1 LIDETLNTVAQVH
14 GVRGAHV
21 VLPCSNLDETLKFF
35 VGDLG
40 FRVDAI
46 WPADGPHTAVISGHG
61 ARIKLALGATGSAGV
76 IQIAC
81 DDPMAIAKGETLLT
95 APNGTVIELVH
106 SDAEIEVPPGIQS
119 LIVSRA
125 SRDDEWGVG
134 RAGMRYRDLIS
145 DRQGGR
151 FIASHIHI
159 ANGGPV
165 PDYVHFHKIRFQ
177 MIFCHRGWVRV
188 VYEDQG
194 EPFVMQAGDC
204 VLQPPRI
211 RHRVLESSDDLKVIE
226 IGCPAEHETIADHLL
241 ALPTPAVNAD
251 RDFSGQKFVRHVAA
265 GAQWRSWRHDGY
277 EYRDTGIGAA
287 TGALAEV
294 RVVRP
299 NSAADATSSP
309 KPATSEAHSG
319 EFYMMFVLNGSVTVS
334 LDGEQQRFGESDCV
348 TIPAKMRFGI
358 SEPSSDCE
366 ILEVALPQLS

>member
-1 LIDETLNTVAQVH
+1 M
-14 GVRGAHV
+14 RGAHV

-35 VGDLG
+35 VGELG

-46 WPADGPHTAVISGHG
+46 WPADSPHTAVISGYG
-61 ARIKLALGATGSAGV
+61 ARLKLALGATGSAGV

-81 DDPMAIAKGETLLT
+81 DNPQAIANGATVLS
-95 APNGTVIELVH
+95 APNGTIIELVQ
-106 SDAEIEVPPGIQS
+106 SDAEIEVPSGRQS
-119 LIVSRA
+119 LVFSRA
-125 SRDDEWGVG
+125 SSDDEWGVG

-226 IGCPAEHETIADHLL
+226 IGCPAEHETIADYSLT
-241 ALPTPAVNAD
+241 LPTLEVNAE
-251 RDFSGQKFVRHVAA
+251 RDFYGQKFVRHVAA
-265 GAQWRSWRHDGY
+265 NAQWRSWRHDGY

-287 TGALAEV
+287 TNALAGA

-299 NSAADATSSP
+299 NSASSSTSSP
-309 KPATSEAHSG
+309 KSATSEIHSG

-334 LDGEQQRFGESDCV
+334 LDGEQQRLCESDCV
-348 TIPAKMRFGI
+348 TIPAQMRFGI
-358 SEPSSDCE
+358 SEPSGDCE

>member
-1 LIDETLNTVAQVH
+1 M
-14 GVRGAHV
+14 RGAHV
-21 VLPCSNLDETLKFF
+21 VLPCGNLDETLKFF
-35 VGDLG
+35 VDILG

-46 WPADGPHTAVISGHG
+46 WPADNPHTAVISGYG

-76 IQIAC
+76 MQIAC
-81 DDPMAIAKGETLLT
+81 DDPKAIANGETVLT
-95 APNGTVIELVH
+95 APNGTIIELVH
-106 SDAEIEVPPGIQS
+106 SDAEIAVPSGHQS
-119 LIVSRA
+119 LAVSRA
-125 SRDDEWGVG
+125 SSDDEWGVG

-159 ANGGPV
+159 PNGGPV

-226 IGCPAEHETIADHLL
+226 IGCPAEHETIADHSQT
-241 ALPTPAVNAD
+241 LPTLAINAE
-251 RDFSGQKFVRHVAA
+251 RDYSGQRFVRHVAA
-265 GAQWRSWRHDGY
+265 NSQWRSWRHGGY
-277 EYRDTGIGAA
+277 EFRDTGIGAA
-287 TGALAEV
+287 TGALAGV

-299 NSAADATSSP
+299 TSAMKP
-309 KPATSEAHSG
+309 PATSETHSG

-334 LDGEQQRFGESDCV
+334 LAGEQHRFGESDCV
-348 TIPAKMRFGI
+348 TIPAQMSFGI

-366 ILEVALPQLS
+366 ILEVALPQFS

>member
-1 LIDETLNTVAQVH
+1 MV
-14 GVRGAHV
+14 
-21 VLPCSNLDETLKFF
+21 PCSNLDETLKFF
-35 VGDLG
+35 VDELG
-40 FRVDAI
+40 FRVDSI
-46 WPADGPHTAVISGHG
+46 WPADSPHTAVISGYG
-61 ARIKLALGATGSAGV
+61 ARLKLALGATGSAGV

-81 DDPMAIAKGETLLT
+81 DNPQAIANGATVLS

-106 SDAEIEVPPGIQS
+106 SDAEIEVPSGLQS
-119 LIVSRA
+119 LVVSRA
-125 SRDDEWGVG
+125 NSDDEWGVG

-159 ANGGPV
+159 PSGGPV

-194 EPFVMQAGDC
+194 EPFVMQAGDS

-226 IGCPAEHETIADHLL
+226 IGCPAEHETIADHSL
-241 ALPTPAVNAD
+241 ALPTLVVNRD

-265 GAQWRSWRHDGY
+265 TARWSPWRHSGY
-277 EYRDTGIGAA
+277 EFRDTGIGAA
-287 TGALAEV
+287 TGALAGV

-299 NSAADATSSP
+299 TSALKS
-309 KPATSEAHSG
+309 PATSETHSG
-319 EFYMMFVLNGSVTVS
+319 EFYMIFVLNGAVTVS

-348 TIPAKMRFGI
+348 TIPAQMRFGI

-366 ILEVALPQLS
+366 ILEVALPQIS

>member
-1 LIDETLNTVAQVH
+1 M
-14 GVRGAHV
+14 RGAHV
-21 VLPCSNLDETLKFF
+21 VLPCFNLDETLKFF
-35 VGDLG
+35 VDKLG

-46 WPADGPHTAVISGHG
+46 WPADGPHTAVISGYG
-61 ARIKLALGATGSAGV
+61 AHIKLAPGATGSAGV
-76 IQIAC
+76 VQIAC
-81 DDPMAIAKGETLLT
+81 EDPLAISNGETVLS
-95 APNGTVIELVH
+95 APNGTIIELVH

-119 LIVSRA
+119 LVVSRA

-159 ANGGPV
+159 PSGGPV

-226 IGCPAEHETIADHLL
+226 IGCPAEHETIADHSLV
-241 ALPTPAVNAD
+241 LPTPEINAD
-251 RDFSGQKFVRHVAA
+251 RNFSGQRFVRHVAA
-265 GAQWRSWRHDGY
+265 SAQWRFWRHDGY
-277 EYRDTGIGAA
+277 ECRDTGIGVA
-287 TGALAEV
+287 TNALAGV

-299 NSAADATSSP
+299 SRAASATSLLT
-309 KPATSEAHSG
+309 PATSETHSG
-319 EFYMMFVLNGSVTVS
+319 EFYSLFVLNGSVTVS
-334 LDGEQQRFGESDCV
+334 LDGKQQKFNESDCV
-348 TIPAKMRFGI
+348 TIPAQMRFGI
-358 SEPSSDCE
+358 SEPSDDCE
-366 ILEVALPQLS
+366 ILEVALPQLT

>member
-1 LIDETLNTVAQVH
+1 MIDESINTVAPVT

-21 VLPCSNLDETLKFF
+21 VLPCANLDATLKFF
-35 VGDLG
+35 VGEMG

-61 ARIKLALGATGSAGV
+61 ARIKLAPGASGSAGV

-81 DDPMAIAKGETLLT
+81 DEPKLIANGKTVLT
-95 APNGTVIELVH
+95 APNGTIIELVPA
-106 SDAEIEVPPGIQS
+106 DAQIEVPEGRQS
-119 LIVSRA
+119 LVVSN
-125 SRDDEWGVG
+125 SRNDDELGVG

-211 RHRVLESSDDLKVIE
+211 RHRVLESSDNLQVIE
-226 IGCPAEHETIADHLL
+226 IGCPAEHETIADHSL
-241 ALPTPAVNAD
+241 ALPTSVVNTT
-251 RDFSGQKFVRHVAA
+251 RDFSGQKFVRHVAKD
-265 GAQWRSWRHDGY
+265 AQWHSWRHEGY
-277 EYRDTGIGAA
+277 EYRDTGIGSA
-287 TGALAEV
+287 TGGLAGV

-299 NSAADATSSP
+299 TNFGSAKSSA
-309 KPATSEAHSG
+309 PATSETHAG
-319 EFYMMFVLNGSVTVS
+319 EFYMMFVLNGSVTMS
-334 LDGEQQRFGESDCV
+334 LDGRQAQFNESDCV
-348 TIPAKMRFGI
+348 TIPAQMRFGL
-358 SEPSSDCE
+358 SGPSGDCE
-366 ILEVALPQLS
+366 ILEVALPQLN

>member
-1 LIDETLNTVAQVH
+1 MANN
-14 GVRGAHV
+14 VRGAHV
-21 VLPCSNLDETLKFF
+21 VLPCSNLDVTLNFF
-35 VGDLG
+35 VGELG

-46 WPADGPHTAVISGHG
+46 WPADGPHTAVISGYG
-61 ARIKLALGATGSAGV
+61 TRIKLALGATGSAGV

-81 DDPMAIAKGETLLT
+81 DDPKSIANGETVLT
-95 APNGTVIELVH
+95 APNGTIIELMH
-106 SDAEIEVPPGIQS
+106 SDAEIEVPSGIQS
-119 LIVSRA
+119 LVISNA
-125 SRDDEWGVG
+125 SSDDEWGVG

-159 ANGGPV
+159 PSGGPV

-226 IGCPAEHETIADHLL
+226 IGCPAEHETIADHSL
-241 ALPTPAVNAD
+241 ALPTPAVNTD
-251 RDFSGQKFVRHVAA
+251 RDFSGQRFVRHVAVS
-265 GAQWRSWRHDGY
+265 AQWRSWRHGGY
-277 EYRDTGIGAA
+277 EYRDTGIGVA
-287 TGALAEV
+287 TSALAGA

-299 NSAADATSSP
+299 ASAASATSSP
-309 KPATSEAHSG
+309 PPATSETHSG
-319 EFYMMFVLNGSVTVS
+319 EFYLMFVLNGSVTVS
-334 LDGEQQRFGESDCV
+334 LDGKQQRFGESDCV
-348 TIPAKMRFGI
+348 TIPAQMRFGI